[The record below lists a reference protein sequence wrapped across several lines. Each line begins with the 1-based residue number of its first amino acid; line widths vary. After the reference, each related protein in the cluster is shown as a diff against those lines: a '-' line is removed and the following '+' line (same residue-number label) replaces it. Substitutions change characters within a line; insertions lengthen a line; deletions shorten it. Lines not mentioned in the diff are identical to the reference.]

1 VVAAAAG
8 AGAVAVAAL
17 GVHRAGG
24 ESAVAVDVEP
34 AAAAV
39 PPTTVAPF
47 AIDADASG
55 LVDATGVDAPAS
67 SAEDRREPA
76 PLRTDGAPPD
86 ESMPR
91 PTPAPSRQER
101 PARDPSAEDPDP
113 DLRGLLG
120 PRYSAIPTPPPDR
133 SAPAELHVS
142 SIDIG
147 DAPIRPVGLRD
158 DLQLEIP
165 PETDIGWYRFGATAG
180 EAGSTVLVAHVA
192 WNDTPGPFAE
202 LGTVEPGDV
211 AEIRLEDGRVR
222 RYEVVERIVYS
233 KLGLPR
239 DVIWRR
245 SGPELLVMITC
256 GGDLQPNSRRFAENI
271 VVYAVPVG

>member
-1 VVAAAAG
+1 MIAIAAAC
-8 AGAVAVAAL
+8 GAVVVAAL
-17 GVHRAGG
+17 GVRQIDSGDT
-24 ESAVAVDVEP
+24 VAVDVEP

-39 PPTTVAPF
+39 PPRTVAPF
-47 AIDADASG
+47 AVDEGAPG
-55 LVDATGVDAPAS
+55 LAGATGTADPGS
-67 SAEDRREPA
+67 SPEQ
-76 PLRTDGAPPD
+76 RT
-86 ESMPR
+86 E
-91 PTPAPSRQER
+91 PAPSRTASTTPVETSGTPTTSPDR
-101 PARDPSAEDPDP
+101 PPPPAGVPSAAGSDP
-113 DLRGLLG
+113 DLRSLLG
-120 PRYSAIPTPPPDR
+120 PRYSAIPAPPPDR
-133 SAPAELHVS
+133 SEPVELEVS

-147 DAPIRPVGLRD
+147 DAPIRPVGLRE

-165 PETDIGWYRFGATAG
+165 PETEIGWYRFAATAG

-202 LGTVEPGDV
+202 LGTVEPGDL

-222 RYEVVERIVYS
+222 RYEVVERIVYG

-256 GGDLQPNSRRFAENI
+256 GGELQPNSRRYAENI